1 MQRRS
6 SSMGKSRKKRD
17 RIEKKLK
24 KVKENTN
31 KRQLKKSIMKLLKFK
46 KIKEAGLLIQKYR
59 GRYGKL

>member
-1 MQRRS
+1 
-6 SSMGKSRKKRD
+6 MGKSRKKRD

-46 KIKEAGLLIQKYR
+46 KTKEAGLLIQKYR
-59 GRYGKL
+59 GRYGEL

>member
-46 KIKEAGLLIQKYR
+46 KTKEAGLLIQKYR
-59 GRYGKL
+59 GRYGEL